1 MRYDTKSEAESNLVG
16 VEGYYKFA
24 TYIENN
30 SVSTSELRKLTT
42 ATHLRSKKE
51 GEDKSSSFS
60 SASESNSPSKNG
72 KGIIAA

>member
-1 MRYDTKSEAESNLVG
+1 MHYDTKSEAESNLVG

-30 SVSTSELRKLTT
+30 PVSTSELRKLTKP
-42 ATHLRSKKE
+42 THLRSKRA
-51 GEDKSSSFS
+51 GEDKSSNYS

-72 KGIIAA
+72 KGTIA